1 MKHTRSRPRSSQALP
16 LPWLRTLVCGTIA
29 VTVAASSGCRQ
40 LTGIDAPDLV
50 APSSLDNATGA
61 AARYA
66 GAIGDFAAAYTEQVL
81 ETGLLTDEFQD
92 VGDNAYSSDRRV
104 ISSVNNYPFADLS
117 RARISG
123 LRAIT
128 TLRRFAPSPPQRIG
142 ELYALAGFIEV
153 MLGENVCAPIP
164 LATLVDGLPAA
175 APPLGRDA
183 LIDDALSLFD
193 SAAEYSGGTDT
204 VSNLA
209 RLGRARALLLRG
221 DVQAAAGAALGVP
234 EEFKYSIP
242 YSASIAEQG
251 NNVYTRTAILRSMSV
266 SDGEGLNG
274 LPFVSGT
281 DSRIGADSLGLS
293 RSNHPLFNFAKDG
306 GLGAPVVLA
315 SGVEA
320 ALTRAEAALSSGK
333 IDEWAGILN
342 ALRLTAISP
351 AVAPLPDDSTVD
363 ASPELQVDV
372 LFHERAFWLF
382 GTGHR
387 QGDLLRLIRQYGRLP
402 ESTFPTGDYEPT
414 PGVTYGTSTL
424 FVPSGEEQ
432 NLDYHGCTGGEG

>member
-1 MKHTRSRPRSSQALP
+1 
-16 LPWLRTLVCGTIA
+16 
-29 VTVAASSGCRQ
+29 
-40 LTGIDAPDLV
+40 
-50 APSSLDNATGA
+50 
-61 AARYA
+61 
-66 GAIGDFAAAYTEQVL
+66 
-81 ETGLLTDEFQD
+81 LLTDEFQD

-104 ISSVNNYPFADLS
+104 ISSANNYPFADLS
-117 RARISG
+117 RARISA

-128 TLRRFAPSPPQRIG
+128 TLQRFAPSPPQRIG

-183 LIDDALSLFD
+183 LIDNALSLFD

-204 VSNLA
+204 VANLA

-221 DVQAAAGAALGVP
+221 DVQAAASAALGVP

-251 NNVYTRTAILRSMSV
+251 NDVYTRVAILRSMSV
-266 SDGEGLNG
+266 SDSEGLNG

-320 ALTRAEAALSSGK
+320 ALTRAEAALSNGK
-333 IDEWAGILN
+333 IDEWASILN
-342 ALRLTAISP
+342 TLRLTAVSQ
-351 AVAPLPDDSTVD
+351 AVAPLPDDSTID
-363 ASPELQVDV
+363 ASPELRVDV
-372 LFHERAFWLF
+372 VFHERAFWLF

-387 QGDLLRLIRQYGRLP
+387 QGDLLRLIRQYDRLP

-414 PGVTYGTSTL
+414 PGVAYGTSIL
-424 FVPSGEEQ
+424 FVPSGEEP
-432 NLDYHGCTGGEG
+432 NLDYHGCTEGGA

>member
-1 MKHTRSRPRSSQALP
+1 MSSEALP
-16 LPWLRTLVCGTIA
+16 LRWLRTFFCGTIA
-29 VTVAASSGCRQ
+29 VTVAASLGCRP
-40 LTGIDAPDLV
+40 LTDIDAPDLV

-61 AARYA
+61 SARYA
-66 GAIGDFAAAYTEQVL
+66 GGISDFAAAYTEQIL

-104 ISSVNNYPFADLS
+104 ISSANNYPFADLS

-123 LRAIT
+123 LRAIM

-142 ELYALAGFIEV
+142 ELYALVGFIEV

-164 LATLVDGLPAA
+164 LATLVDGLPVA
-175 APPLGRDA
+175 APPLDSDA
-183 LIDDALSLFD
+183 LVDDALALFD
-193 SAAEYSGGTDT
+193 SAAKYSGDTDT

-221 DVQAAAGAALGVP
+221 DVQAAASAALGVP
-234 EEFKYSIP
+234 GEFKYSIP
-242 YSASIAEQG
+242 YSASTAGQ
-251 NNVYTRTAILRSMSV
+251 NNGVYARIGILRSMSV
-266 SDGEGLNG
+266 SDSEGVNG

-281 DSRIGADSLGLS
+281 DSRIGADSLGIS

-320 ALTRAEAALSSGK
+320 ALIRAEAALSSGK
-333 IDEWAGILN
+333 IVEWAGILN
-342 ALRLTAISP
+342 ALRRTAISP
-351 AVAPLPDDSTVD
+351 AVAPLPDDSTVE

-372 LFHERAFWLF
+372 VFHERAFWLF

-387 QGDLLRLIRQYGRLP
+387 QGDLLRLMRRYDRLP

-414 PGVTYGTSTL
+414 PGVTYGTSIL
-424 FVPSGEEQ
+424 FMPSGEEP
-432 NLDYHGCTGGEG
+432 NLDYHGCMGGGA